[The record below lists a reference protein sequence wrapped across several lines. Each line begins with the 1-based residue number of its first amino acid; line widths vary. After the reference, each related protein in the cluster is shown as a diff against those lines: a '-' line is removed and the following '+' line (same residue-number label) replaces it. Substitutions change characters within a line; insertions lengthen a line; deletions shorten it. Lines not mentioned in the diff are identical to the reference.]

1 MFSPFSKRMYKYK
14 NFFNFNKIFEKNCSW
29 MTNKTTGSDGV
40 DKKIFYYIKKNVYF
54 CTMITNMDM
63 AAKTADFLLT
73 VKAVKLNNEH
83 PFTWASGRKS
93 PIYCDNR
100 VTLSYPEIR
109 TFIRQ
114 RFTDIIRETWGD
126 VDVIA
131 GVATGGIA
139 QGALVA
145 QELGKPF
152 VYVRS
157 ESKSHGLTNQIEGE
171 IHEGQSVVVIEDL
184 VSTGKSSLIAVKA
197 LREKGCVVKGMAAI
211 FTYGL
216 QVAADNFENEKVEL
230 MTLTDYDTLI
240 QVAHEKEYV
249 RPEDFESLSA
259 WRKNPEQWSK
269 DHGE

>member
-1 MFSPFSKRMYKYK
+1 
-14 NFFNFNKIFEKNCSW
+14 
-29 MTNKTTGSDGV
+29 
-40 DKKIFYYIKKNVYF
+40 
-54 CTMITNMDM
+54 MITNQDM
-63 AAKTADFLLT
+63 AAQTAEFLLT

-114 RFTDIIRETWGD
+114 RFTEMVRDTWGD

-157 ESKSHGLTNQIEGE
+157 EQKSHGLTNQIEGE
-171 IHEGQSVVVIEDL
+171 IHEGQSVVVVEDL

-197 LREKGCVVKGMAAI
+197 LREKGCIVKGMVAI

-216 QVAADNFENEKVEL
+216 QVAADNFNAEKVEL
-230 MTLTDYDTLI
+230 LTLTDYDTLVG
-240 QVAHEKEYV
+240 VAKDRDYI
-249 RPEDFESLSA
+249 RPEAFESLA
-259 WRKNPEQWSK
+259 RWRENPERWSEERMN
-269 DHGE
+269 G

>member
-1 MFSPFSKRMYKYK
+1 
-14 NFFNFNKIFEKNCSW
+14 
-29 MTNKTTGSDGV
+29 
-40 DKKIFYYIKKNVYF
+40 
-54 CTMITNMDM
+54 MITNMNM
-63 AAKTADFLLT
+63 AAQTAEFLLT

-114 RFTDIIRETWGD
+114 RFTEIIAEMWGD

-157 ESKSHGLTNQIEGE
+157 EQKSHGLTNQIEGE

-184 VSTGKSSLIAVKA
+184 VSTGKSSLVAVKA
-197 LREKGCVVKGMAAI
+197 LRERGCQVKGMAAI

-216 QVAADNFENEKVEL
+216 QVAADNFDAEKVEL
-230 MTLTDYDTLI
+230 VTLTDYDTLI
-240 QVAHEKEYV
+240 GVARERDYIDHEAQ
-249 RPEDFESLSA
+249 ESLA
-259 WRKNPEQWSK
+259 KWRENPERWS
-269 DHGE
+269 DEHMGR

>member
-1 MFSPFSKRMYKYK
+1 
-14 NFFNFNKIFEKNCSW
+14 
-29 MTNKTTGSDGV
+29 
-40 DKKIFYYIKKNVYF
+40 
-54 CTMITNMDM
+54 MINNTDM
-63 AAKTADFLLT
+63 AAKTAEFLLT

-114 RFTDIIRETWGD
+114 RFTEIISEIWGN

-171 IHEGQSVVVIEDL
+171 IHAGQSVVVVEDL

-197 LREKGCVVKGMAAI
+197 LREKGCVVKGMVAI

-216 QVAADNFENEKVEL
+216 QVAADNFAAENVDL
-230 MTLTDYDTLI
+230 VTLTDYDTLVK
-240 QVAHEKEYV
+240 VAHEKEYV
-249 RPEDFESLSA
+249 RPEDFDSLSA
-259 WRKNPEQWSK
+259 WRQNPEKWSD
-269 DHGE
+269 DHMNC

>member
-1 MFSPFSKRMYKYK
+1 
-14 NFFNFNKIFEKNCSW
+14 
-29 MTNKTTGSDGV
+29 
-40 DKKIFYYIKKNVYF
+40 
-54 CTMITNMDM
+54 MINNTDM
-63 AAKTADFLLT
+63 AAQTAGFLLK
-73 VKAVKLNNEH
+73 VKAVKLNNEQ

-114 RFTDIIRETWGD
+114 RFSEIVTDQWGD

-157 ESKSHGLTNQIEGE
+157 EQKSHGLTNQIEGE
-171 IHEGQSVVVIEDL
+171 IHSGQSVVVIEDL

-216 QVAADNFENEKVEL
+216 QVAADNFAAENVDL
-230 MTLTDYDTLI
+230 FTLTDYDTLV
-240 QVAHEKEYV
+240 QVAQQHEYV
-249 RPEDFESLSA
+249 RPEDFESLAA
-259 WRKNPEQWSK
+259 WRLNPERWSEE
-269 DHGE
+269 HM

>member
-1 MFSPFSKRMYKYK
+1 M
-14 NFFNFNKIFEKNCSW
+14 NE
-29 MTNKTTGSDGV
+29 
-40 DKKIFYYIKKNVYF
+40 
-54 CTMITNMDM
+54 
-63 AAKTADFLLT
+63 TAEQTSSFLLQ
-73 VKAVKLNNEH
+73 VKAVKLNNEN

-114 RFTDIIRETWGD
+114 RFVDIINEYYGD

-157 ESKSHGLTNQIEGE
+157 EEKKHGLTNQIEGE
-171 IHEGQSVVVIEDL
+171 IHSGQTVVV
-184 VSTGKSSLIAVKA
+184 
-197 LREKGCVVKGMAAI
+197 
-211 FTYGL
+211 
-216 QVAADNFENEKVEL
+216 EL
-230 MTLTDYDTLI
+230 HTLTNYDTLVK
-240 QVAHEKEYV
+240 VACEQDYV
-249 RPEDFESLSA
+249 RDHDLESLKT
-259 WRKNPEQWSK
+259 WRENPELWSEQ
-269 DHGE
+269 HS

>member
-1 MFSPFSKRMYKYK
+1 M
-14 NFFNFNKIFEKNCSW
+14 
-29 MTNKTTGSDGV
+29 
-40 DKKIFYYIKKNVYF
+40 KKNVYL
-54 CTMITNMDM
+54 CGMKTNDNM
-63 AAKTADFLLT
+63 AVQMANFLLQ
-73 VKAVKLNNEH
+73 VKAIKLNNEH

-114 RFTDIIRETWGD
+114 SFVEVINKTWCGI
-126 VDVIA
+126 DVIA

-145 QELGKPF
+145 QELGLPF

-157 ESKSHGLTNQIEGE
+157 EAKSHGLTNQIEGE

-184 VSTGKSSLIAVKA
+184 VSTGKSSLIAVNA
-197 LREKGCVVKGMAAI
+197 LREGGCNVKGMVAI

-216 QVAADNFENEKVEL
+216 DVAAKNFEEANVEL
-230 MTLTDYDTLI
+230 HTLTNYDTLI
-240 QVAHEKEYV
+240 DVACQEEYI
-249 RPEDFESLSA
+249 RAADQESLA
-259 WRKNPEQWSK
+259 NWRKNPEAWS
-269 DHGE
+269 DAHMA

>member
-1 MFSPFSKRMYKYK
+1 
-14 NFFNFNKIFEKNCSW
+14 
-29 MTNKTTGSDGV
+29 
-40 DKKIFYYIKKNVYF
+40 
-54 CTMITNMDM
+54 MITNMDM
-63 AAKTADFLLT
+63 AAQTADFLLT

-114 RFTDIIRETWGD
+114 RFVEIINETWGD

-216 QVAADNFENEKVEL
+216 QVAADNFAQEKVEL
-230 MTLTDYDTLI
+230 MTVTDYDTLVR
-240 QVAHEKEYV
+240 VARERDYI
-249 RPEDFESLSA
+249 RPEAMESLA
-259 WRKNPEQWSK
+259 KWRQNPEKWSEE
-269 DHGE
+269 HMNS

>member
-1 MFSPFSKRMYKYK
+1 
-14 NFFNFNKIFEKNCSW
+14 
-29 MTNKTTGSDGV
+29 
-40 DKKIFYYIKKNVYF
+40 
-54 CTMITNMDM
+54 MITNMNM
-63 AAKTADFLLT
+63 AAQTAEFLLT

-114 RFTDIIRETWGD
+114 RFTEIITEMWGD

-157 ESKSHGLTNQIEGE
+157 EQKSHGLTNQIEGE

-197 LREKGCVVKGMAAI
+197 LRERGCQVKGMAAI

-216 QVAADNFENEKVEL
+216 QVAADNFDAEKVEL
-230 MTLTDYDTLI
+230 VTLTDYDTLI
-240 QVAHEKEYV
+240 GVARERDYIDHEAQ
-249 RPEDFESLSA
+249 ESLA
-259 WRKNPEQWSK
+259 RWRENPERWS
-269 DHGE
+269 DEHMER

>member
-1 MFSPFSKRMYKYK
+1 
-14 NFFNFNKIFEKNCSW
+14 
-29 MTNKTTGSDGV
+29 
-40 DKKIFYYIKKNVYF
+40 
-54 CTMITNMDM
+54 MINNMEN
-63 AAKTADFLLT
+63 AAQTAEFLLT

-114 RFTDIIRETWGD
+114 RFAEIVNETWGD

-157 ESKSHGLTNQIEGE
+157 EQKSHGLTNQIEGE
-171 IHEGQSVVVIEDL
+171 IHAGQSVVVIEDL

-197 LREKGCVVKGMAAI
+197 LREKGCIVKGMAAI

-216 QVAADNFENEKVEL
+216 QVAADNFEQEGVEL
-230 MTLTDYDTLI
+230 ITLTDYDTLVR
-240 QVAHEKEYV
+240 VAQEHEYV
-249 RPEDFESLSA
+249 RREDFESLAA
-259 WRKNPEQWSK
+259 WRQNPERWSEE
-269 DHGE
+269 HMGN

>member
-1 MFSPFSKRMYKYK
+1 
-14 NFFNFNKIFEKNCSW
+14 
-29 MTNKTTGSDGV
+29 
-40 DKKIFYYIKKNVYF
+40 
-54 CTMITNMDM
+54 MINNRDM
-63 AAKTADFLLT
+63 AAQTAEFLLT

-114 RFTDIIRETWGD
+114 RFVDIINEAWGD

-157 ESKSHGLTNQIEGE
+157 EQKSHGLTNQIEGE
-171 IHEGQSVVVIEDL
+171 IHAGQSVVVIEDL

-197 LREKGCVVKGMAAI
+197 LRDKGCVVKGMAAI

-216 QVAADNFENEKVEL
+216 QVAADNFQHEAVDL
-230 MTLTDYDTLI
+230 MTVTDYDTLVR
-240 QVAHEKEYV
+240 VAQEHEYI
-249 RPEDFESLSA
+249 RPEDMESLA
-259 WRKNPEQWSK
+259 KWRENPEQWSK
-269 DHGE
+269 EHGE

>member
-1 MFSPFSKRMYKYK
+1 MK
-14 NFFNFNKIFEKNCSW
+14 N
-29 MTNKTTGSDGV
+29 TNYTAAQ
-40 DKKIFYYIKKNVYF
+40 
-54 CTMITNMDM
+54 M
-63 AAKTADFLLT
+63 ANFLLQI
-73 VKAVKLNNEH
+73 KAVKLNNEH

-100 VTLSYPEIR
+100 ITLSYPEIR

-114 RFTDIIRETWGD
+114 RFVDVVNECWGN

-157 ESKSHGLTNQIEGE
+157 EAKSHGLTNQIEGE

-184 VSTGKSSLIAVKA
+184 VSTGKSSLVAVHA
-197 LREKGCVVKGMAAI
+197 LREKGCIVKGMAAI

-216 QVAADNFENEKVEL
+216 DVAAKNFADADVEL
-230 MTLTDYDTLI
+230 RTLTNYDTLLE
-240 QVAHEKEYV
+240 VATKEEYI
-249 RPEDFESLSA
+249 RPADQESLA
-259 WRKNPEQWSK
+259 NWRKNPEAWSEARM
-269 DHGE
+269 GE

>member
-1 MFSPFSKRMYKYK
+1 
-14 NFFNFNKIFEKNCSW
+14 
-29 MTNKTTGSDGV
+29 
-40 DKKIFYYIKKNVYF
+40 
-54 CTMITNMDM
+54 MINYSDM
-63 AAKTADFLLT
+63 AAQTANFLLT

-114 RFTDIIRETWGD
+114 RFVDIIRDMWGD
-126 VDVIA
+126 VDVVA

-157 ESKSHGLTNQIEGE
+157 EQKSHGLTNQIEGE
-171 IHEGQSVVVIEDL
+171 IHAGQSVVVIEDL
-184 VSTGKSSLIAVKA
+184 VSTGKSSLIAVRA

-216 QVAADNFENEKVEL
+216 QVAADNFAQEEVEL
-230 MTLTDYDTLI
+230 ATLTNYDTLI
-240 QVAHEKEYV
+240 QVAKEQ
-249 RPEDFESLSA
+249 DFIRHDDLDSLAS
-259 WRKNPEQWSK
+259 WRLNPEQWSK

>member
-1 MFSPFSKRMYKYK
+1 
-14 NFFNFNKIFEKNCSW
+14 
-29 MTNKTTGSDGV
+29 
-40 DKKIFYYIKKNVYF
+40 
-54 CTMITNMDM
+54 M
-63 AAKTADFLLT
+63 AAKTAQFLLQ

-100 VTLSYPEIR
+100 VTLSYPEVR

-114 RFTDIIRETWGD
+114 RFVDTVNEAWGN

-157 ESKSHGLTNQIEGE
+157 EAKSHGLTNQIEGE

-184 VSTGKSSLIAVKA
+184 VSTGKSSLIAVHA
-197 LREKGCVVKGMAAI
+197 LREKGCIVKGMAAI

-216 QVAADNFENEKVEL
+216 AVAANNFADANVEL
-230 MTLTDYDTLI
+230 HTLTDYDTLI
-240 QVAHEKEYV
+240 RVAQEQEYV
-249 RPEDFESLSA
+249 SEADLQSLAA
-259 WRKNPEQWSK
+259 WRKNPEQWSEERMN
-269 DHGE
+269 G

>member
-1 MFSPFSKRMYKYK
+1 MK
-14 NFFNFNKIFEKNCSW
+14 NNTE
-29 MTNKTTGSDGV
+29 
-40 DKKIFYYIKKNVYF
+40 
-54 CTMITNMDM
+54 M
-63 AAKTADFLLT
+63 AAKTAQFLLQ

-100 VTLSYPEIR
+100 VTLSYPEVR

-114 RFTDIIRETWGD
+114 RFVDTVNEAWGN

-157 ESKSHGLTNQIEGE
+157 EAKSHGLTNQIEGE

-184 VSTGKSSLIAVKA
+184 VSTGKSSLIAVHA
-197 LREKGCVVKGMAAI
+197 LREKGCSVKGMAAI

-216 QVAADNFENEKVEL
+216 AVAAKNFADANVEL
-230 MTLTDYDTLI
+230 HTLTDYDTLI
-240 QVAHEKEYV
+240 QVAQEQDYV
-249 RPEDFESLSA
+249 SEADLQSLAA
-259 WRKNPEQWSK
+259 WRKHPEQWS
-269 DHGE
+269 DERMNG

>member
-1 MFSPFSKRMYKYK
+1 
-14 NFFNFNKIFEKNCSW
+14 
-29 MTNKTTGSDGV
+29 
-40 DKKIFYYIKKNVYF
+40 
-54 CTMITNMDM
+54 MINNSDM
-63 AAKTADFLLT
+63 AAQTAEFLLK

-114 RFTDIIRETWGD
+114 RFSEIVTDQWGD

-157 ESKSHGLTNQIEGE
+157 EQKSHGLTNQIEGE
-171 IHEGQSVVVIEDL
+171 VHSGQSVVVIEDL
-184 VSTGKSSLIAVKA
+184 VSTGKSSLIAVRA

-216 QVAADNFENEKVEL
+216 QVAADNFKAEEVDL
-230 MTLTDYDTLI
+230 VTLTDYDTLV
-240 QVAHEKEYV
+240 QVAQKHEYV
-249 RPEDFESLSA
+249 RPQDFDSLAA
-259 WRKNPEQWSK
+259 WRENPERWSEE
-269 DHGE
+269 HM